1 MNTIHTKSILGAA
14 LAGWLA
20 FTTTL
25 FAQEAV
31 TNNEAKETELAMKL
45 QNPISNLISVPF
57 QSNFDFGAG
66 PKGDGFQYKLNIQ
79 PVIPFSISK
88 DWNLIGR
95 MILPVISQHNVI
107 STSSQSGLSD
117 TVLSLFFSPKAPT
130 SGGWIWGAGPVLLL
144 PTATDNLLGT
154 EKWGAGPT
162 AVVLKQDGGWTYG
175 ALANHILSYTGTGS
189 RQSVNSTF
197 LQPFVSY
204 TTKQQTSYD
213 VSTESSYD
221 WANHQWTVPL
231 LFTVAQL
238 VTIGETPVQF
248 QLGARYYAEKPANGP
263 EWGLRFGVVLLFPK

>member
-1 MNTIHTKSILGAA
+1 MKTVHTKSILGAA

-25 FAQEAV
+25 FAQDAV

-79 PVIPFSISK
+79 PVVPFSISK
-88 DWNLIGR
+88 DWNLITR
-95 MILPVISQHNVI
+95 MILPVISQHNI
-107 STSSQSGLSD
+107 IGTSSQSGLSD
-117 TVLSLFFSPKAPT
+117 TVLSFFFSPKAPT

-144 PTATDNLLGT
+144 PTATNNLLGA
-154 EKWGAGPT
+154 EKSGAGPT

-175 ALANHILSYTGTGS
+175 ALANHILSYNGTSS

-204 TTKQQTSYD
+204 TTTQQTSYD

>member
-1 MNTIHTKSILGAA
+1 MNTVHTKSILGAA

-25 FAQEAV
+25 FAQDAV

-79 PVIPFSISK
+79 PVVPFSISK
-88 DWNLIGR
+88 DWNLIAR
-95 MILPVISQHNVI
+95 MILPVISQHNI
-107 STSSQSGLSD
+107 IGTSSQSGLSD

-144 PTATDNLLGT
+144 PTATNNLLGA
-154 EKWGAGPT
+154 EKSGAGPT

-175 ALANHILSYTGTGS
+175 ALANHILSYNGTSS

-204 TTKQQTSYD
+204 TTTQQTSYD